1 MIKIDLSINL
11 LNQPVKL
18 HILGLFTDYHLKS
31 KVLPCC
37 IEVVSGYQYFSIP
50 IQQHSS

>member
-11 LNQPVKL
+11 LSQPVKG
-18 HILGLFTDYHLKS
+18 HIVDLLTDYPLTS
-31 KVLPCC
+31 KVLPCNQ
-37 IEVVSGYQYFSIP
+37 VVSGYQYFSIQ